1 MALASAV
8 FCGVLETIISIAVW
22 QMTFLKTVTVK
33 SFTQTLNT
41 LATKTLLYLY
51 GKKKKKKSG

>member
-8 FCGVLETIISIAVW
+8 FCGVLETIISITVW
-22 QMTFLKTVTVK
+22 QMTFLKTLTVK

-41 LATKTLLYLY
+41 LATKILLYLY